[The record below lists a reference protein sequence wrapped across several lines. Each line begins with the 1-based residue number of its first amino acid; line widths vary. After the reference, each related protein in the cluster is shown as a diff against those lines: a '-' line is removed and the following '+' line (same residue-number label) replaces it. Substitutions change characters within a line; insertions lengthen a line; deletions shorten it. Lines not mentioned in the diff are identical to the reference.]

1 MKNGLLAI
9 GQLSPRV
16 IFSVNLSSNFIIFGT
31 HIFKISKLVWC
42 KFQPNPSKKEIAVG
56 RASENTTVGNGHMGR
71 ANMFW
76 TVKTFISRKS
86 RMLRLYIYQI

>member
-16 IFSVNLSSNFIIFGT
+16 IFAVNLSSNNFSP
-31 HIFKISKLVWC
+31 HIFKISKWC

-56 RASENTTVGNGHMGR
+56 RASEMDTWEGITCFG
-71 ANMFW
+71 
-76 TVKTFISRKS
+76 
-86 RMLRLYIYQI
+86 L